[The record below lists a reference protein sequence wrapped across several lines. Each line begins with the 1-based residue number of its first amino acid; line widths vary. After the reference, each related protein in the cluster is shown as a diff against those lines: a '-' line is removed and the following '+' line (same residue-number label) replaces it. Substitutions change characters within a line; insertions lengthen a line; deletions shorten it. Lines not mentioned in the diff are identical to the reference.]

1 MTKDYTKTKNK
12 NNYNPYHFNKLV
24 DDALGNNKK
33 EEEEE
38 EEEKHREKEEVP
50 TTATLDSYF
59 VKNKIAESYTFHPCI
74 NHDIPF
80 CQLF

>member
-33 EEEEE
+33 EER
-38 EEEKHREKEEVP
+38 KKKKN
-50 TTATLDSYF
+50 T
-59 VKNKIAESYTFHPCI
+59 VKRRKCLPL
-74 NHDIPF
+74 PP
-80 CQLF
+80 

>member
-12 NNYNPYHFNKLV
+12 NNYNPYHFNKRV

-38 EEEKHREKEEVP
+38 EEN
-50 TTATLDSYF
+50 T
-59 VKNKIAESYTFHPCI
+59 VKRRKCLPL
-74 NHDIPF
+74 PP
-80 CQLF
+80 

>member
-24 DDALGNNKK
+24 EDALGNNKK
-33 EEEEE
+33 Q
-38 EEEKHREKEEVP
+38 EEEKHSEKEEVP

-59 VKNKIAESYTFHPCI
+59 VKNKIAESYTFPPASIMISLSVNCSEI
-74 NHDIPF
+74 MI
-80 CQLF
+80 

>member
-38 EEEKHREKEEVP
+38 KHSEKEEVP
-50 TTATLDSYF
+50 TTTTLDSYF
-59 VKNKIAESYTFHPCI
+59 VKNKIAESYTFSPLH
-74 NHDIPF
+74 
-80 CQLF
+80 QS